1 MTEQQHSQPD
11 AQDAPDGGD
20 IASGF
25 GTPTPQ
31 QGPVSDEKAEQM
43 LHGGNHDDVTEEIEI
58 PTESVFAVDSDGT
71 VEVEDAD
78 EQGRPDAAGGGGG
91 GGW

>member
-43 LHGGNHDDVTEEIEI
+43 RARQGDPEADRDTQAQEESGE
-58 PTESVFAVDSDGT
+58 
-71 VEVEDAD
+71 
-78 EQGRPDAAGGGGG
+78 
-91 GGW
+91 

>member
-1 MTEQQHSQPD
+1 MSEEKK
-11 AQDAPDGGD
+11 DGGD
-20 IASGF
+20 ISSGF
-25 GTPTPQ
+25 GDPKVD
-31 QGPVSDEKAEQM
+31 GPVSDEKAEQM

-91 GGW
+91 GGGGGW